1 MRSHRSDAANVGILK
16 MVAVFAVSVTERS
29 EGREEGAARAKAN
42 NEGWK
47 SSAVEFLMIWP
58 IVLDWVSTNVSEQLP
73 GEVESFRRLC
83 VVRKTRRLHVLSE
96 ARLHQHKLVYGNEF
110 LFRVVHCLDVRLYLT

>member
-1 MRSHRSDAANVGILK
+1 MRSHRADAANVGILK

-29 EGREEGAARAKAN
+29 EGREECAARAKAN

-47 SSAVEFLMIWP
+47 SSAGEFLMICP
-58 IVLDWVSTNVSEQLP
+58 IVLDWVSTNVGEQLP

-83 VVRKTRRLHVLSE
+83 VVRKTRRLHALSE
-96 ARLHQHKLVYGNEF
+96 ARLHQHKPVYGNEF
-110 LFRVVHCLDVRLYLT
+110 LIRVVHCLGVCN